1 MRAVIASIAS
11 HLAQPQRLRPGE
23 RLRSH
28 LPAKGLSGG
37 IAGIKMDAAVDAR
50 YTGLLG
56 CRAESRPLQDHVGL
70 RRPRLE
76 RHRSRRLGVGGAE
89 RIAAGK
95 AAQDLRGS
103 GAERAVPRHVFREG
117 GRGKRHRLLGHP

>member
-1 MRAVIASIAS
+1 MRAVIVCTAS
-11 HLAQPQRLRPGE
+11 HLAQPQRLRPGK

-28 LPAKGLSGG
+28 LPAKGLPGG
-37 IAGIKMDAAVDAR
+37 IAGIEMDAAVDAR

-56 CRAESRPLQDHVGL
+56 CRAESWPLQHHVGL

-76 RHRSRRLGVGGAE
+76 HHRARMLGVGGAE

-95 AAQDLRGS
+95 AAQDLRGG

-117 GRGKRHRLLGHP
+117 GRGKRHRLVGF